1 MLYSCKICKDINIKH
16 KHNMNTHINSQKH
29 IDKLRQVE
37 KFKNIRN
44 LSKEENKIKIMCK
57 ICGNL
62 FKSDKNLEKHLDIH
76 TKKYTQYKCENC
88 DSLFSSKSNYTKHN
102 KNLCKT
108 TINNTRDKNL
118 NKNKKDD
125 SVIPI
130 IQRIFDSNFKKL
142 ETNLEYKIKES
153 IDNSALNTKVTTA
166 INTAASLIKYLMK
179 TSINAPPVEKLKQ
192 NKCLELLN
200 LSKNIINNDEPTD
213 SIDINL
219 LDNTLLY
226 NNHDNDYDND
236 TDTDNEY
243 DNKDDTIRQNVDDKN
258 KYKLEKELINEYVN
272 GTFISYL
279 SDIIA
284 NIVKKNDPRE
294 QSIWNTDS
302 NRLNYVIKTSVD
314 KWSEDKSAVKFIDLV
329 IKPFLIQIKKLLI
342 NYRNDIVLDH
352 LKLSRESQRET
363 RMEYMNILQP
373 IIDFETII
381 MSETKIIKPI
391 VKTLSPILRFNNP

>member
-1 MLYSCKICKDINIKH
+1 MD
-16 KHNMNTHINSQKH
+16 THINSQKH
-29 IDKLRQVE
+29 IEKIRESE
-37 KFKNIRN
+37 KFKNIKN

-62 FKSDKNLEKHLDIH
+62 FKTNKNLEKHINIH
-76 TKKYTQYKCENC
+76 TKKYVQYKCENC
-88 DSLFSSKSNYTKHN
+88 ENIFSSKSNYTRHN
-102 KNLCKT
+102 KNLCEH
-108 TINNTRDKNL
+108 TINKNL
-118 NKNKKDD
+118 IKNEKNEN
-125 SVIPI
+125 VVPL
-130 IQRIFDSNFKKL
+130 IQKIFDSNFKKL
-142 ETNLEYKIKES
+142 ETNLEHKIKES

-179 TSINAPPVEKLKQ
+179 TNINAPPVEKLKQ

-200 LSKNIINNDEPTD
+200 LSKNIINNNNE
-213 SIDINL
+213 SNDINS
-219 LDNTLLY
+219 LDNSSLL
-226 NNHDNDYDND
+226 YDND
-236 TDTDNEY
+236 DNE
-243 DNKDDTIRQNVDDKN
+243 DNEDNSNENNEEYNEDIHKYNDKYNDNN

-342 NYRNDIVLDH
+342 DYRNDIVLDH
-352 LKLSRESQRET
+352 LKLSRETQRET
-363 RMEYMNILQP
+363 RMEYMNMLQP

-391 VKTLSPILRFNNP
+391 VKMLSPILRFNNP